1 MSLPTWAPP
10 KPGVSW
16 AESEA
21 GPGQAA
27 PQGGRKEGGP
37 LGSMEFPF
45 PPPPALMSLTTRSGS
60 HMFAGLMGR
69 ALLLHSCLAISGFPN
84 SLGVLPWE
92 SVSPSI
98 SRSASLL
105 ALQGDQR
112 DQTPCF
118 CFSR

>member
-10 KPGVSW
+10 KPGVGW

-45 PPPPALMSLTTRSGS
+45 PPLPALMSLTTRSGS

-92 SVSPSI
+92 SVSPSV

-105 ALQGDQR
+105 GSSVRPKGSNTL
-112 DQTPCF
+112 F
-118 CFSR
+118 LF